1 MLLSAL
7 LTSISTFW
15 LILVSTLCI
24 VENFLPA
31 VLLRE
36 FLGRGERNP
45 PEVFRVLRVSR
56 DPKNCLIV
64 EASTLPRG
72 SYRHRVRSD
81 RQNYFTALLT
91 NSIGLGVPGLS
102 VLSDLESPT
111 LSEKLPDLFLA
122 AFMGT
127 LRELLLDSK
136 EDILSFTGGGW
147 WA

>member
-1 MLLSAL
+1 M
-7 LTSISTFW
+7 
-15 LILVSTLCI
+15 
-24 VENFLPA
+24 
-31 VLLRE
+31 
-36 FLGRGERNP
+36 
-45 PEVFRVLRVSR
+45 
-56 DPKNCLIV
+56 
-64 EASTLPRG
+64 PRG

-81 RQNYFTALLT
+81 RQSYFTALLT

-136 EDILSFTGGGW
+136 DDILSFTGGGW

>member
-1 MLLSAL
+1 M
-7 LTSISTFW
+7 
-15 LILVSTLCI
+15 
-24 VENFLPA
+24 
-31 VLLRE
+31 
-36 FLGRGERNP
+36 
-45 PEVFRVLRVSR
+45 
-56 DPKNCLIV
+56 
-64 EASTLPRG
+64 PRG

>member
-1 MLLSAL
+1 M
-7 LTSISTFW
+7 
-15 LILVSTLCI
+15 
-24 VENFLPA
+24 
-31 VLLRE
+31 
-36 FLGRGERNP
+36 
-45 PEVFRVLRVSR
+45 
-56 DPKNCLIV
+56 
-64 EASTLPRG
+64 PRG
-72 SYRHRVRSD
+72 SYRQRVRSD

>member
-1 MLLSAL
+1 M
-7 LTSISTFW
+7 
-15 LILVSTLCI
+15 
-24 VENFLPA
+24 ENFLPA

-72 SYRHRVRSD
+72 S
-81 RQNYFTALLT
+81 

-136 EDILSFTGGGW
+136 DDILSFTGGGR

>member
-1 MLLSAL
+1 M
-7 LTSISTFW
+7 
-15 LILVSTLCI
+15 
-24 VENFLPA
+24 
-31 VLLRE
+31 
-36 FLGRGERNP
+36 
-45 PEVFRVLRVSR
+45 
-56 DPKNCLIV
+56 
-64 EASTLPRG
+64 PRG
-72 SYRHRVRSD
+72 SYRQRVRSD

-136 EDILSFTGGGW
+136 EDILSFTGGDW